1 MKDESEEEV
10 IVFGQQRV
18 QPEAL
23 GLAFPWY
30 SEITSKLVDPILRM
44 HNEAIEFYLY
54 VSPLSDK
61 ALHQSNEQLFERIK
75 DAVEGEEVL
84 VVSPFFVNKLYLKGT

>member
-1 MKDESEEEV
+1 
-10 IVFGQQRV
+10 
-18 QPEAL
+18 
-23 GLAFPWY
+23 
-30 SEITSKLVDPILRM
+30 
-44 HNEAIEFYLY
+44 LY